1 MPNQNQNIP
10 TQTFQPIGN
19 NATPT
24 LTQNQPTGMPYGE
37 GYGVLNDQDIPNLTR
52 KVQYASEGNDP
63 FSQLISGGD
72 KLIHDA
78 NLDYGQGNINPN
90 HYDVVNAIHDT
101 VTMPYTL
108 YQSRKYEN
116 ERVRPFINN
125 RNLLDSSFRDNLGN
139 TFDPV
144 APLTHDSML
153 QQVNQHKADSSSGV
167 NTFAT
172 DAGQMPTK
180 DLLHTYSRTLNVMQN
195 AARPENVS
203 PEIIARANFMHHE
216 LARRGINM
224 QIFNPMNR
232 QNVLRHQAD
241 LNSELRDYNSRH
253 PMFSEDHESFHART
267 NHVLQRLD
275 SRTNT
280 EGVHRTNVAVGREAP
295 DAPPPPAPQPR
306 YINAAAPPPPAAR
319 PNVLMFRAPD
329 GSIHREPRNPAMTE
343 AQQIGGFINAYPA
356 YTHVP
361 QTRTQRI
368 AAGMNAAAAMRHVAA
383 GNVAAGRRPSIS
395 AAAPRVADA
404 APRRRAAAADAPIFD
419 ARNPRPA
426 APVQREPL
434 PPLPRN
440 RFATMS
446 AADIFRAYPNRAA
459 MAALPAIDKLNIR
472 RRLAEL
478 ARPAPA
484 APAAPPA
491 APAGNRFAAMSMAD
505 INRNLP
511 NAAAWDALSPD
522 ERGNARRRL
531 AELARPAP
539 RVNRFAAMSQEDID
553 RNFPDI
559 RARVALSDEDRADL
573 RAREVELRIGR
584 RAAPRV
590 TRFATMS
597 EDEIRNA
604 YPTYADISA
613 LTPEE
618 QDALRNRMDEF
629 IRARRRPPP
638 PPADD
643 SLRRRAGEFFDRL
656 GARRLGRFVA
666 GIESGS
672 GDSMDSVGSDG
683 AASTFL
689 PPPPAAAP
697 PSFASRI
704 GHGLTAAGRWIR
716 RRFDRD
722 HSSSGSEHSPD
733 SRSTLDMPLFPPD
746 VF

>member
-10 TQTFQPIGN
+10 TQTFQPAGN
-19 NATPT
+19 NDATT

-72 KLIHDA
+72 RLIHDA

-172 DAGQMPTK
+172 DAGSMPTK
-180 DLLHTYSRTLNVMQN
+180 DLLHTYSKTLNVMQN

-224 QIFNPMNR
+224 QIFNPLNR

-253 PMFSEDHESFHART
+253 PMFSEDHDEFHART
-267 NHVLQRLD
+267 NHALQRLD
-275 SRTNT
+275 SRTNE
-280 EGVHRTNVAVGREAP
+280 EGVHRTNVAAGREAP
-295 DAPPPPAPQPR
+295 DAPPPPAAQPR

-319 PNVLMFRAPD
+319 PNVLMFRSPD
-329 GSIHREPRNPAMTE
+329 GLIHREPRNPRFTE
-343 AQQIGGFINAYPA
+343 AQQIAGFIHAYPA

-361 QTRTQRI
+361 QTRTQQI

-383 GNVAAGRRPSIS
+383 GNVAAGRRGSIS
-395 AAAPRVADA
+395 APAPRVADA

-426 APVQREPL
+426 GAVQRAPL

-446 AADIFRAYPNRAA
+446 AADIFRAYPNQAS

-478 ARPAPA
+478 ARAAHA
-484 APAAPPA
+484 APPAPA

-511 NAAAWDALSPD
+511 NAAAWGALSPD
-522 ERGNARRRL
+522 ERLNARRRL

-539 RVNRFAAMSQEDID
+539 RANRFAAMTQEDID

-559 RARVALSDEDRADL
+559 RTRVALSDEDRADL
-573 RAREVELRIGR
+573 HAREAELLAGR

-604 YPTYADISA
+604 YPTYADIIA
-613 LTPEE
+613 LSPEE
-618 QDALRNRMDEF
+618 QDAIRNRMDA
-629 IRARRRPPP
+629 IARARRRPPP

-666 GIESGS
+666 GVESGS

-689 PPPPAAAP
+689 PPPLARFPEP
-697 PSFASRI
+697 TLGERFRGGVASI
-704 GHGLTAAGRWIR
+704 GRWFR
-716 RRFDRD
+716 RVRGD
-722 HSSSGSEHSPD
+722 SSSGSEHSPD
-733 SRSTLDMPLFPPD
+733 SHSTVDMSLLPPD
-746 VF
+746 MF